1 MPRYYPINLS
11 LENKKCM
18 VVGGGTVAERKAR
31 RLLECGARVFVISPA
46 ITHSLKAMV
55 DKGKI
60 IYRRKKIHLRDLDGA
75 HLVIAATTDRSV
87 NSAVSSYCR
96 GKNILVN
103 IVDSPGECSF
113 ILPSLVRRGDLT
125 ISISTDGISPALSKK
140 IRLDIEKRFGAEY
153 AALLRMMKKIRP
165 RARKKIK
172 SMRSRKEFFNKIFQP
187 KTMKLL
193 KQKRF
198 KQCQKLI
205 FSKYTA

>member
-18 VVGGGTVAERKAR
+18 VVGAGTVAERKVR
-31 RLLECGARVFVISPA
+31 RLLECGARVFVVSPA
-46 ITHSLKAMV
+46 VTHGLKAMA

-60 IYRRKKIHLRDLDGA
+60 IYRRKKIHLRDLNGA

-87 NSAVSSYCR
+87 NSAVSSYCHR
-96 GKNILVN
+96 KNILVN

-113 ILPSLVRRGDLT
+113 ILPSLIRRGDLT
-125 ISISTDGISPALSKK
+125 ISISTNGISPALSKK

-165 RARKKIK
+165 QARKKIK
-172 SMRSRKEFFNKIFQP
+172 SMRSRREYFNKIFQP
-187 KTMKLL
+187 KTLKLL